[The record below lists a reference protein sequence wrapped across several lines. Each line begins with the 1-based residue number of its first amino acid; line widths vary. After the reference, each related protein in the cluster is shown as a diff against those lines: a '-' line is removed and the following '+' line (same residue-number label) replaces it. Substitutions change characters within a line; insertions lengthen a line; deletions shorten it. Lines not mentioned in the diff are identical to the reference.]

1 MAQRVFGRQER
12 YRPIR
17 KGRHRKARPK
27 SFKTEAA
34 AQKWADANGVKSY
47 ILKNTKNPE
56 AKTKKLFVIAK

>member
-1 MAQRVFGRQER
+1 MAQRVFGRTER

-34 AQKWADANGVKSY
+34 AQRWAETHGIKKYSLRNS
-47 ILKNTKNPE
+47 KNPE
-56 AKTKKLFVIAK
+56 AKEKKLFIISE